1 MLFRSRAPRNGAE
14 AAATVHHE
22 MERFLHLHA
31 LNNGI
36 IMTPFHNMALFSPA
50 TPRDAADRHS
60 EALDAAI
67 ATLIEGRA
75 IVV

>member
-1 MLFRSRAPRNGAE
+1 
-14 AAATVHHE
+14 

-50 TPRDAADRHS
+50 TPRDAADRHN